1 MNLSWVAWGQTAAV
15 RWVPPVLYAVL
26 AFVLAGGCAH
36 SREGASASGSS
47 QPTESPWALPTS
59 TMRWNEY
66 ASELIGDLGVALGA
80 GPVVILA
87 TKDDAPEDAL
97 GGIGVQGDPGVIQ
110 EARQAWPQPQHVRD
124 GLADAALGQHPL
136 PERPGGSLSVNVAD
150 TSGCSSVRMRTITPP

>member
-97 GGIGVQGDPGVIQ
+97 GGIGVQGIPASSKKRV
-110 EARQAWPQPQHVRD
+110 
-124 GLADAALGQHPL
+124 
-136 PERPGGSLSVNVAD
+136 RPGHSPSMYAMALPMLLSGNTRCRNAQVD
-150 TSGCSSVRMRTITPP
+150 H